1 LIYVVVVYAEQRLP
15 ESQFAP
21 QMLDAKLTQPI
32 PGTIIIK
39 IGTNVGVSGSAGN
52 GHWDDLVAISAL
64 WTNPWQAG
72 IKHG

>member
-1 LIYVVVVYAEQRLP
+1 MWSWLCGAASARIAICA
-15 ESQFAP
+15 S
-21 QMLDAKLTQPI
+21 MLDAKLTQPI